1 MSCIFLSDLDKSD
14 PVIYHWRHLNTLN
27 RSIISCDP
35 VYNIIVKLKAK
46 CPTPELKQNQVVHHP
61 PKLNSLWIIPKRPK
75 MTKGNKE

>member
-46 CPTPELKQNQVVHHP
+46 FPTPNDLKQNPVVHHP
-61 PKLNSLWIIPKRPK
+61 PKLNSFDYPKK
-75 MTKGNKE
+75 TQDEDDNM